1 MQCPKCNAV
10 SSVSTTIQLDKEIK
24 RHRRCKDCSH
34 TFITL
39 ETILGSFPPGPKP
52 KLPKPVPD
60 ERGIYTPAAAVK
72 LKMQKVE
79 VRRKIEDR
87 VSSYYIEDDY
97 EY

>member
-34 TFITL
+34 TFVTL
-39 ETILGSFPPGPKP
+39 ETILGSAPKGRPPKP
-52 KLPKPVPD
+52 RPVPD

>member
-34 TFITL
+34 TFVTL
-39 ETILGSFPPGPKP
+39 ETILGSVPKGRPPKP
-52 KLPKPVPD
+52 RPVPD